1 MESKAFQLTSHTWD
15 VVIKPL
21 PSLWSVFRQFASLQL
36 TSYSFSKPHPSM
48 LFSAHPPQK
57 HSHGEFAYASVEP
70 YTADRKQIKRGEK
83 VSFQGSCKTFWNAAS
98 FARFLIFG
106 SLRANQSKLRC
117 EKYRQSHWVF
127 FKLRMLIEADN
138 LTLFHWDAYPKL
150 TSHIPITE
158 VHDKFWLV
166 HNFLLSFEE

>member
-1 MESKAFQLTSHTWD
+1 MLSLSHFLLSEVVLDSLLLYNSHPILFPNHIHPCFSQL
-15 VVIKPL
+15 IL
-21 PSLWSVFRQFASLQL
+21 PRN
-36 TSYSFSKPHPSM
+36 TY
-48 LFSAHPPQK
+48 
-57 HSHGEFAYASVEP
+57 SHGEFAYASREP
-70 YTADRKQIKRGEK
+70 YTADRKQIKLGEK

-138 LTLFHWDAYPKL
+138 LTLFRCDAYPKL